1 MPGSPGYDLHQAR
14 DASLQI
20 AKPEHKIETGAPE
33 LPNRR
38 GERRAGSAGQRMQ
51 IIQVGDHAVRHCQ
64 AESARRTGSECVDRL
79 IQVRLA

>member
-51 IIQVGDHAVRHCQ
+51 IIQVGDHAALSGRVSQ
-64 AESARRTGSECVDRL
+64 ADRL
-79 IQVRLA
+79 GVR